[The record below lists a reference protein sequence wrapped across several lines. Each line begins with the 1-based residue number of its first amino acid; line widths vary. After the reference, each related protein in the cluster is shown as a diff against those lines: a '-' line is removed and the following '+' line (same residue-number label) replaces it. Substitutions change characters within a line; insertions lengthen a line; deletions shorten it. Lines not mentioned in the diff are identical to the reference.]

1 MRSQGVALVTGLVIL
16 AAISLLAITAAGGMS
31 LQRHQAANF
40 QDRMRA
46 RSAAD
51 TAQWAALAWLYSR
64 PDSDRQIDCDTACFL
79 PEAIHPA
86 GALPAQPEFLSAR
99 WWNDHA
105 TPSDRHPVS
114 GDAPGFRTT
123 IGPGAAWIMQELHFE
138 ALDPTGNE
146 RNAGGV
152 GYYRVLS
159 RGAGRQAKTVA
170 VTEAIVARPWHGAHE
185 PAAYPPERPL
195 RTFCAQFDSAPPC
208 GVLSW
213 RELR

>member
-1 MRSQGVALVTGLVIL
+1 MDEVEDVAAAALVHANIVQIYEVGCVDGIHFIAQEYVQGQTVKQLV
-16 AAISLLAITAAGGMS
+16 
-31 LQRHQAANF
+31 
-40 QDRMRA
+40 
-46 RSAAD
+46 
-51 TAQWAALAWLYSR
+51 SR
-64 PDSDRQIDCDTACFL
+64 C
-79 PEAIHPA
+79 
-86 GALPAQPEFLSAR
+86 
-99 WWNDHA
+99 
-105 TPSDRHPVS
+105 
-114 GDAPGFRTT
+114 
-123 IGPGAAWIMQELHFE
+123 GP
-138 ALDPTGNE
+138 LDPTGNE